1 MSRIDVRWQRAW
13 KRRFRFGRL
22 SLDAVSQAKA
32 YDSSRGC
39 LVPGRHCLANAYY
52 RVRDHEQRHLLAGPN
67 AHMPLHLRVQRQ
79 LARRFDLHSVRHPS
93 PPRPASGEV
102 AGAAQERRWKMKPH
116 RFLVAIVL
124 AQVAFG
130 AHAAGVPNAAAA
142 RAAIH
147 PVGTAQ
153 EMQSWLSR
161 VPRTRDFP
169 ADLPETLRAQSGIMV
184 IEMSSAPGCLP
195 CADLWWQV
203 SRLGA
208 DHGWRVQVIA
218 QDEAMLRSGRLGLP
232 WVGHPVLWVRPLA
245 DPRRAVPVAI
255 GTDHEVNL
263 RRNIYLATKMLT
275 GVRAAVGL
283 RAMSKFTGIVGGR

>member
-1 MSRIDVRWQRAW
+1 
-13 KRRFRFGRL
+13 
-22 SLDAVSQAKA
+22 
-32 YDSSRGC
+32 
-39 LVPGRHCLANAYY
+39 
-52 RVRDHEQRHLLAGPN
+52 
-67 AHMPLHLRVQRQ
+67 
-79 LARRFDLHSVRHPS
+79 
-93 PPRPASGEV
+93 
-102 AGAAQERRWKMKPH
+102 MKPH
-116 RFLVAIVL
+116 RLLVTIML
-124 AQVAFG
+124 AQFAFG

-153 EMQSWLSR
+153 EMQSWLGR

-169 ADLPETLRAQSGIMV
+169 ADLPETLRAQSGIMA

-195 CADLWWQV
+195 CADLWRQV
-203 SRLGA
+203 GRLGA
-208 DHGWRVQVIA
+208 EHGWRVQVIA
-218 QDEAMLRSGRLGLP
+218 EDEAMIRSGRLGLP
-232 WVGHPVLWVRPLA
+232 WVGHPVLWVRLLS

-283 RAMSKFTGIVGGR
+283 RAMSKFTGIVGRR

>member
-1 MSRIDVRWQRAW
+1 MSRIDVHWQRAW
-13 KRRFRFGRL
+13 KRRVRFALL
-22 SLDAVSQAKA
+22 SRAAVSQTKA
-32 YDSSRGC
+32 SHSSGGC
-39 LVPGRHCLANAYY
+39 LVPGRHCLGNAHYP
-52 RVRDHEQRHLLAGPN
+52 VREHEQRHLLAGPN
-67 AHMPLHLRVQRQ
+67 AHMLQHLWAQQQ
-79 LARRFDLHSVRHPS
+79 LSRRSDLYLVRHAR
-93 PPRPASGEV
+93 PPRPASGE
-102 AGAAQERRWKMKPH
+102 GAAQERQWRRKPL
-116 RFLVAIVL
+116 RFLVAIAL
-124 AQVAFG
+124 AQFAFG
-130 AHAAGVPNAAAA
+130 AQAAGVPNAAAA

-153 EMQSWLSR
+153 EMQGWLSR

-169 ADLPETLRAQSGIMV
+169 PDLPETLRAQSGIMA

-195 CADLWWQV
+195 CADLWRQI

-208 DHGWRVQVIA
+208 EHGWRVQVIA

-263 RRNIYLATKMLT
+263 RRNIYLAIKMLT